1 MLLSLRGSKD
11 DMLKRRYDLQATY
24 DHTQDDKEREAKK
37 IEIRKI
43 DQTLQTEY
51 YKILE
56 ENGDDLPARENA
68 KATVPSIQ
76 LEKEDL
82 DQINEDHQSNLR
94 EHENW
99 KSEVRKN
106 FKEDQKEFEEEEML
120 AQERLR

>member
-1 MLLSLRGSKD
+1 MLLSLRGQKD
-11 DMLKRRYDLQATY
+11 DMLKRRSELQDTY
-24 DHTQDDKEREAKK
+24 DNTNDDKEREAKK

-82 DQINEDHQSNLR
+82 DQIDQDHQKNLA
-94 EHENW
+94 EHEKW
-99 KSEVRKN
+99 KNEVRKN
-106 FKEDQKEFEEEEML
+106 FKEDQKEFEEEELL
-120 AQERLR
+120 A